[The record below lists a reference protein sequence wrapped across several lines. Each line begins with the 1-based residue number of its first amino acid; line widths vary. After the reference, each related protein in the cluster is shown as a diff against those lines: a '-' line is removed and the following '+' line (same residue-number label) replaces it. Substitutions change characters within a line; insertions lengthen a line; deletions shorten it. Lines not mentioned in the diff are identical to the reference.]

1 MFDMDFITAC
11 VKGHAGL
18 RTIDDYIDAWHAG
31 KAGVGQELHEFL
43 GMAAAEYAMWVER
56 PEILPFIVDAR
67 RFGKS
72 VQEVI
77 LDAERQPANGA
88 RDAAQLHDWLIS
100 THRLA
105 A

>member
-1 MFDMDFITAC
+1 MFDTDFITAC
-11 VKGHAGL
+11 VKGRAHL
-18 RTIDDYIDAWHAG
+18 QKIDDYIDAWHEG
-31 KAGVGQELHEFL
+31 KAGASQELHEFL
-43 GMAAAEYAMWVER
+43 GMAAAEYAMWIER
-56 PEILPFIVDAR
+56 PEILPFIVDAH

-77 LDAERQPANGA
+77 LDAERQPADSPH
-88 RDAAQLHDWLIS
+88 DATQLHDWLIA

>member
-11 VKGHAGL
+11 VKDRAHL
-18 RTIDDYIDAWHAG
+18 RKIDDYIDTWHAG
-31 KAGVGQELHEFL
+31 KAGAGRELHEFL

-77 LDAERQPANGA
+77 LDAERQPANSA
-88 RDAAQLHDWLIS
+88 HDAAQLHDWLIA

>member
-1 MFDMDFITAC
+1 MDFIAAC
-11 VKGHAGL
+11 VTGRADL
-18 RTIDDYIDAWHAG
+18 RKIDDYIDAWHAG

-43 GMAAAEYAMWVER
+43 GMAAAEYAMWTER

-77 LDAERQPANGA
+77 LDAERQPVNSVHAPPSFTIG
-88 RDAAQLHDWLIS
+88 
-100 THRLA
+100 
-105 A
+105 